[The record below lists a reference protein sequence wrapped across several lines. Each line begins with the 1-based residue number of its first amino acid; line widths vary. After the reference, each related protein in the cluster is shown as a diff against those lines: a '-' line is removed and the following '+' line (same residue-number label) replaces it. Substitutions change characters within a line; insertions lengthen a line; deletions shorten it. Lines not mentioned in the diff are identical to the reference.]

1 MLVKEM
7 DSEIGSIL
15 DQNDT
20 MTFSVSMVFETTI
33 CGYFAGK
40 LITILGGSKKVLP
53 LSIVIEG
60 ELKGRRYSVGDK
72 IDVSRSVDSDLVV
85 TQDTKHV
92 DLSMHTS
99 DEYNLISHMYTQI
112 RSALEG
118 LKTDTKGMLP
128 IISIIGL
135 LSNSGEY
142 TGIEAKMYSM
152 VAARTKLLI
161 TELIEGKEIT
171 ADNIV
176 GYGIGLTPSAD
187 DFLLGIASMLDRFG
201 EDSRKEMLT
210 AYIENYIHTTTE
222 VSGWMLR
229 YGIRNK
235 LYPVMILEYL
245 EKPYSGKLK
254 IDDFLKHGS
263 SSGIDLL
270 CGMLCG
276 LGILMETRGIRR
288 DFEQIE

>member
-7 DSEIGSIL
+7 DSEIWKIL
-15 DQNDT
+15 DQNDP
-20 MTFSVSMVFETTI
+20 MNFSTSMVFGTTI
-33 CGYFAGK
+33 CGYFKDK
-40 LITILGGSKKVLP
+40 LITVLDGSKKVLP
-53 LSIVIEG
+53 MSIVIEG
-60 ELKGRRYSVGDK
+60 ELKGRGYSVGDK
-72 IDVSRSVDSDLVV
+72 IAVSRSEDSELVV
-85 TQDTKHV
+85 TQDTKSV
-92 DLSMHTS
+92 DLSMPTS
-99 DEYNLISHMYTQI
+99 DEYYLIPHMFTQI
-112 RSALEG
+112 RSALKV
-118 LKTDTKGMLP
+118 LKIDTKGMLP
-128 IISIIGL
+128 IISVMGMI
-135 LSNSGEY
+135 SKPGEY

-161 TELIEGKEIT
+161 NDLIEGNEIT
-171 ADNIV
+171 AENIV

-187 DFLLGIASMLDRFG
+187 DFLLGIASMFDRYG
-201 EDSRKEMLT
+201 EDCRKVLLK
-210 AYIENYIHTTTE
+210 AYIENHLHTTTE

-235 LYPVMILEYL
+235 LYPVIILEYL
-245 EKPYSGKLK
+245 ENPYSGKLK

-276 LGILMETRGIRR
+276 LRILMEIQGIRT